1 MSHTP
6 GPWLFCDDNGP
17 DRNIWAGTTV
27 IATTD
32 GDSVACET
40 ANANARLIA
49 AAPELL
55 SALKLCL
62 YTLKQMLSDGYFHYI
77 GAEHEIENATNAINK
92 AEGKPCNLTYDDI
105 APK

>member
-6 GPWLFCDDNGP
+6 GPWRVSSKSKYLV
-17 DRNIWAGTTV
+17 R
-27 IATTD
+27 TD
-32 GDSVACET
+32 KYRVCQVFKSSADASLNKQAVAD
-40 ANANARLIA
+40 AQLIA

-55 SALKLCL
+55 NALKLCL

-92 AEGKPCNLTYDDI
+92 AEGKPCNVTGDNH
-105 APK
+105 A

>member
-6 GPWLFCDDNGP
+6 GPWRVSSKSKYLV
-17 DRNIWAGTTV
+17 R
-27 IATTD
+27 TD
-32 GDSVACET
+32 KYRVCQVFKSSADPSLNKQAVAD
-40 ANANARLIA
+40 AQLIA

-77 GAEHEIENATNAINK
+77 GAEHEIENATNAISK
-92 AEGKPCNLTYDDI
+92 AEGKPCNVTGDNH
-105 APK
+105 A